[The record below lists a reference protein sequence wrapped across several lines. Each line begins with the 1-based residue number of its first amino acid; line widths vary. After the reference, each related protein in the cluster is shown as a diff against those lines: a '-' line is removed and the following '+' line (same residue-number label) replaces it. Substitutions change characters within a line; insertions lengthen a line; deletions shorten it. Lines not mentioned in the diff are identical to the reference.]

1 MKPSVD
7 HKFPGAAR
15 AGRRHRGS
23 SLIEMM
29 VALFI
34 LAVGMLGVL
43 SMQVKSMQFSQTSY
57 YYSQAVF
64 LANEIVEQMRSS
76 PDTASTYVIGL
87 DDAAPTPS
95 VNCQT
100 AVCTAGEFKNWTLKR
115 WRDNVA
121 SSLVSGRSSVERDGG
136 FYKVT
141 VQFDD
146 SRGLLGSSAEPVL
159 NEYVL
164 VTEIN

>member
-1 MKPSVD
+1 MKLSVD
-7 HKFPGAAR
+7 HKFPVAVK

-43 SMQVKSMQFSQTSY
+43 SMQVKSMQFSQTSF

-64 LANEIVEQMRSS
+64 LANEIVEHMRSS
-76 PDTASTYVIGL
+76 PKTASSYLVGL
-87 DDAAPTPS
+87 DDTVPNPP
-95 VNCQT
+95 VNCQSK
-100 AVCTAGEFKNWTLKR
+100 ACTAGEFKTWNLKR

-121 SSLVSGRSSVERDGG
+121 SSLISGRSSVERDGE
-136 FYKVT
+136 FFKIT

-146 SRGLLGSSAEPVL
+146 SRGLLGSAAEPVL